1 LGFCPSGPVTGSA
14 LPLCALAALGALD
27 ALVSVDVLVSL
38 DALDSIP
45 KDAAQ
50 NECEIFR

>member
-1 LGFCPSGPVTGSA
+1 MLMASGLRENSFWLNSTIWPVSSA
-14 LPLCALAALGALD
+14 
-27 ALVSVDVLVSL
+27 
-38 DALDSIP
+38 ALDSIP